1 MAESTAR
8 LDKNNLLI
16 KFVPYAAYYEV
27 QHGGCQPEPDVIMA
41 MGGCHG
47 FIFVRDASITTVRI
61 FFQRFFK

>member
-16 KFVPYAAYYEV
+16 KIVPYAAYYEV
-27 QHGGCQPEPDVIMA
+27 QHGGFQPDGNGWLPWF
-41 MGGCHG
+41 H
-47 FIFVRDASITTVRI
+47 FFRDASITTVRI

>member
-16 KFVPYAAYYEV
+16 KIVPYAAYYEV

-47 FIFVRDASITTVRI
+47 FIFFAVHPLPTK
-61 FFQRFFK
+61 FFLPKIL

>member
-16 KFVPYAAYYEV
+16 KIVPMSHIMRCNME
-27 QHGGCQPEPDVIMA
+27 DVIMA

-61 FFQRFFK
+61 FFQRFCK